1 MPPVTVTM
9 LEFRK
14 RAAAIVEQVRR
25 GQSVVLT
32 YRGEPAVRLE
42 PMLPER
48 IAEDDAFYQLT
59 EIDATSEPTER
70 QSLGN
75 REIDRIIYGK

>member
-1 MPPVTVTM
+1 MAQSTVTM

-14 RAAAIVEQVRR
+14 RAGAILERVRQ

-42 PMLPER
+42 PIRSER
-48 IAEDDAFYQLT
+48 PNASDAFYRL
-59 EIDATSEPTER
+59 SE
-70 QSLGN
+70 LGAGGTLEESPN
-75 REIDRIIYGK
+75 NDEIDRLVYGI